1 MCVCEPVFRA
11 KRMWSPLRGG
21 QAMTIRT
28 GSQICWGFD
37 SKFAMPGRVRK
48 PEMEFANLRK
58 KNWEIQRFAHPVQGS
73 CEGGA
78 GPAQP
83 WPGPA
88 RGGAGPAQPWQPS

>member
-1 MCVCEPVFRA
+1 
-11 KRMWSPLRGG
+11 
-21 QAMTIRT
+21 MTIRT

-37 SKFAMPGRVRK
+37 SKFAMSGRVRK
-48 PEMEFANLRK
+48 SEMEFANLRK
-58 KNWEIQRFAHPVQGS
+58 LNWEIQRFANPVQGS

-88 RGGAGPAQPWQPS
+88 RGGAGPAQPWPGPARGGAGSAQPWQPS